1 MLIVSCLIASAK
13 ASVAIAQANYN
24 KLVNGP
30 TAIDLESI
38 NNSIESSQNTLE
50 NTKQDILIKLR
61 SAYVSAS
68 TAVYINTDSFFV
80 GPNSLIPALSITNV
94 NLLNQD
100 LQSKVEMGR
109 ANVGTI
115 LQSFKDGI
123 AGESSSSDLVS
134 DLNKYISDLNQFST
148 YFSNMTD
155 LFSNYTFAGNSTA
168 QSLINTDKSAANSA
182 QSSVNSAISDLT
194 SALQSYKSEILS
206 LQQSENNLGL
216 KTATPSG
223 DDLTVSKSSLDNAEA
238 NYQNALSN
246 YESRIIR
253 APFDGQ
259 IGGLNAQIGQ
269 QVASNDSL
277 GKIITQDRVV
287 NILLNEVD
295 ATKVGANNPVILTFD
310 ALPGIS
316 VNGHIK
322 YVDPLGVVTQG
333 VVNYSVRVSIDDK
346 NDSIKTGMTA
356 SAEITTITHQNVLMV
371 PNSAIITKNGRKF
384 VSVLAASSTM
394 QNQNDFASGTRMFGT
409 STRNF
414 SGRYGMGSSSDYF
427 GSTTSRMGMS
437 SSSYFGSSTRR
448 MRNSSS
454 TTALSGVTGTTNQI
468 EVEVGISNNIDTEI
482 LSGLSEG
489 QVIVV
494 RTITGGTATKTSA
507 AQATSRSVTNQT
519 VRSAGGFQ

>member
-1 MLIVSCLIASAK
+1 MKIDIKKIRQYVLAHKFISTIGAIVIIFGSTFIYKKIHPTVVASQYVLGKVSRGDLVQSVSGTGQVATLSAVDIKAQTVGQAQTLGQITSVNVQNGDFVKTGQIIAVLDGKNALQSLNQAK

-384 VSVLAASSTM
+384 VSVLAAS
-394 QNQNDFASGTRMFGT
+394 
-409 STRNF
+409 
-414 SGRYGMGSSSDYF
+414 
-427 GSTTSRMGMS
+427 
-437 SSSYFGSSTRR
+437 
-448 MRNSSS
+448 
-454 TTALSGVTGTTNQI
+454 
-468 EVEVGISNNIDTEI
+468 
-482 LSGLSEG
+482 
-489 QVIVV
+489 
-494 RTITGGTATKTSA
+494 
-507 AQATSRSVTNQT
+507 
-519 VRSAGGFQ
+519 